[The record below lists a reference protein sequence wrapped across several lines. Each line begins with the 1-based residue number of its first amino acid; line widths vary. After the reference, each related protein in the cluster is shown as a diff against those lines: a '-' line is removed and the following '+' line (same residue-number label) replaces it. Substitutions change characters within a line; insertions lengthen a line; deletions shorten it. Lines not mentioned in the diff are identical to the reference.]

1 MSNNYEGRFVKTSA
15 PAQLTEVKKPKR
27 IPFRRR
33 IARFRRA
40 VKKNRY
46 FQIALS
52 ILICLLCFGCGRI
65 YQSRIDKSNYDI
77 RLEAEISEVS
87 AEVSSRY
94 EATILQMSDAH
105 REEIQALRAEYENL
119 TSEELLQQEAEYLAK
134 MLYGTARNNS
144 ERDQRTAVWCVL
156 NRVDSIGY
164 PDTVKEVCQQPSQWV
179 GYSDDNPILTN
190 LYDIAMKE
198 LETWHSGY
206 RPVGIEY
213 IYMNWSTKQITLRD
227 TWKKDNDT
235 SYWQAG

>member
-1 MSNNYEGRFVKTSA
+1 MSSNYEGKFTKTPA
-15 PAQLTEVKKPKR
+15 PAQLTEVKKPKKPKK

-33 IARFRRA
+33 ITRFRRA

-46 FQIALS
+46 YQIALG

-65 YQSRIDKSNYDI
+65 HQFVVDKNNYDI
-77 RLEAEISEVS
+77 RLEAEI
-87 AEVSSRY
+87 AEVSGEY
-94 EATILQMSDAH
+94 EATILQMGDTH

-119 TSEELLQQEAEYLAK
+119 TPEELLRQEAEYLAK

-144 ERDQRTAVWCVL
+144 ERDQRTAIWCAL
-156 NRVDSIGY
+156 NRVDSVGY
-164 PDTVKEVCQQPSQWV
+164 PGTVKEVCQQPSQWV

-190 LYDIAMKE
+190 LYDIAIKE

-227 TWKKDNDT
+227 TWEKGNDT
-235 SYWQAG
+235 NYWQAG

>member
-1 MSNNYEGRFVKTSA
+1 MSSNYEGRFVKTSA
-15 PAQLTEVKKPKR
+15 PTQLTDVKKPKK

-33 IARFRRA
+33 IARFRR
-40 VKKNRY
+40 VMKKNRY
-46 FQIALS
+46 YQITLG

-65 YQSRIDKSNYDI
+65 HQFVVDKNNYNI
-77 RLEAEISEVS
+77 RLEAEI
-87 AEVSSRY
+87 AEVSDEY
-94 EATILQMSDAH
+94 EATILQMNSAH
-105 REEIQALRAEYENL
+105 KEEIQALRAEYENL

-144 ERDQRTAVWCVL
+144 ERDQRTAVWCAL
-156 NRVDSIGY
+156 NRVDSVGY
-164 PDTVKEVCQQPSQWV
+164 PNTVKEVCQQSSQWI

-190 LYDIAMKE
+190 LYNIAMKE
-198 LETWHSGY
+198 LETWHNGY

-227 TWKKDNDT
+227 TWKNGKDT

>member
-1 MSNNYEGRFVKTSA
+1 MSNNYEGKFVRTSA
-15 PAQLTEVKKPKR
+15 PAKLTDVKKPKK

-33 IARFRRA
+33 ITHFRRA
-40 VKKNRY
+40 MKKNRY
-46 FQIALS
+46 YQITLG

-65 YQSRIDKSNYDI
+65 YQFVVDKNNYNI
-77 RLEAEISEVS
+77 RLEAEI
-87 AEVSSRY
+87 AEVSDEY
-94 EATILQMSDAH
+94 EATILQMNSAH
-105 REEIQALRAEYENL
+105 KEEIQALRAEYENL

-144 ERDQRTAVWCVL
+144 ERDQRTAVWCAL

-164 PDTVKEVCQQPSQWV
+164 PSTVKEVCQQPSQWV

-198 LETWHSGY
+198 LETWHNGY

>member
-1 MSNNYEGRFVKTSA
+1 MSNNYEGKFVRTSA
-15 PAQLTEVKKPKR
+15 PAKLTDVKKPKK

-33 IARFRRA
+33 ITHFRRA

-46 FQIALS
+46 YQITLG

-65 YQSRIDKSNYDI
+65 HQFVVDKNNYNI
-77 RLEAEISEVS
+77 RLEAEI
-87 AEVSSRY
+87 AEVSDEY
-94 EATILQMSDAH
+94 EATILQMNDAH
-105 REEIQALRAEYENL
+105 KEEIQALRAEYENL

-144 ERDQRTAVWCVL
+144 ERDQRTAVWCAL

-164 PDTVKEVCQQPSQWV
+164 PSTVKEVCQQPSQWV

-198 LETWHSGY
+198 LETWHNGY

>member
-1 MSNNYEGRFVKTSA
+1 MSTNYEGKFVRTST
-15 PAQLTEVKKPKR
+15 PAKLTDIKKPKK

-33 IARFRRA
+33 ITHFQRA
-40 VKKNRY
+40 IKKNRY
-46 FQIALS
+46 YQITIG

-65 YQSRIDKSNYDI
+65 HQFVVDKNNYNI
-77 RLEAEISEVS
+77 RLEVEI
-87 AEVSSRY
+87 AEVSDEY
-94 EATILQMSDAH
+94 EATILQMDRAH
-105 REEIQALRAEYENL
+105 KEEIQALRAEYENL

-144 ERDQRTAVWCVL
+144 ERDQRTAVWCAL

-164 PDTVKEVCQQPSQWV
+164 PSTVKEVCQQPSQWV

-198 LETWHSGY
+198 LETWHNGY

>member
-1 MSNNYEGRFVKTSA
+1 MSNNYEGKFARTSA
-15 PAQLTEVKKPKR
+15 PAKLTDVKKPKK

-33 IARFRRA
+33 ITHFRRA
-40 VKKNRY
+40 MKKNRY
-46 FQIALS
+46 YQITLG

-65 YQSRIDKSNYDI
+65 HQFVVDKNNYNI
-77 RLEAEISEVS
+77 RLEAEI
-87 AEVSSRY
+87 AEVSDEY

-105 REEIQALRAEYENL
+105 KEEIQALRAEYENL

-144 ERDQRTAVWCVL
+144 ERDQRTAVWCAL

-164 PDTVKEVCQQPSQWV
+164 PNTVKEVCQQSSQWV

>member
-1 MSNNYEGRFVKTSA
+1 MSNNYEGRFVRTSA
-15 PAQLTEVKKPKR
+15 PAKLTDVKKPKK
-27 IPFRRR
+27 ISFRRR

-46 FQIALS
+46 FRIVIG

-65 YQSRIDKSNYDI
+65 PQFILDKNNYDI
-77 RLEAEISEVS
+77 RLEAEI
-87 AEVSSRY
+87 AEVSDGY

-105 REEIQALRAEYENL
+105 KEEIQALRAEYENL

-144 ERDQRTAVWCVL
+144 ERDQRTAVWCAL
-156 NRVDSIGY
+156 NRVDSVGY
-164 PDTVKEVCQQPSQWV
+164 PSTVKEVCQQPSQWV

-198 LETWHSGY
+198 LETWHNGY

-227 TWKKDNDT
+227 TWENGKDT

>member
-1 MSNNYEGRFVKTSA
+1 MSNNYEGKFVRTSA
-15 PAQLTEVKKPKR
+15 PAKLTDVKKPKK
-27 IPFRRR
+27 ISFRRR
-33 IARFRRA
+33 VARFRRV

-46 FQIALS
+46 FQIVIG

-65 YQSRIDKSNYDI
+65 HQFVLDKNNYDI
-77 RLEAEISEVS
+77 RLEAEI
-87 AEVSSRY
+87 AEVSDGY
-94 EATILQMSDAH
+94 EATILQMSDAYK
-105 REEIQALRAEYENL
+105 EEIQALRAEYENL
-119 TSEELLQQEAEYLAK
+119 TPEELLQQEAEYLAK

-144 ERDQRTAVWCVL
+144 ERDQRTAVWCAL
-156 NRVDSIGY
+156 NRVDSVGY
-164 PDTVKEVCQQPSQWV
+164 PNTVKEVCQQSSQWV

>member
-1 MSNNYEGRFVKTSA
+1 MSNNYEGKFVRTSA
-15 PAQLTEVKKPKR
+15 PAKLTDIKKPKK

-33 IARFRRA
+33 ITHFQRA
-40 VKKNRY
+40 IKKNRY
-46 FQIALS
+46 YQITIG

-65 YQSRIDKSNYDI
+65 HQFVVDKNNYNI
-77 RLEAEISEVS
+77 RLEAEI
-87 AEVSSRY
+87 AEVSDEY
-94 EATILQMSDAH
+94 EATILQMNRAH
-105 REEIQALRAEYENL
+105 KEEIQALRAEYENL

-144 ERDQRTAVWCVL
+144 ERDQRTAVWCAL

-164 PDTVKEVCQQPSQWV
+164 PSTVKEVCQQPSQWV

-198 LETWHSGY
+198 LETWHNGY

-235 SYWQAG
+235 SYWQAS

>member
-40 VKKNRY
+40 VKKNCY
-46 FQIALS
+46 YQIVIG

-65 YQSRIDKSNYDI
+65 HQFMLDKNNYDI
-77 RLEAEISEVS
+77 RLEAEIAKVS
-87 AEVSSRY
+87 DEY
-94 EATILQMSDAH
+94 EATILQMDRTH
-105 REEIQALRAEYENL
+105 KEEIQALRAEYENL

-144 ERDQRTAVWCVL
+144 ERDQRTAVWCAL
-156 NRVDSIGY
+156 NRVDSAGY
-164 PDTVKEVCQQPSQWV
+164 PNTVKEVCQQSSQWV

-190 LYDIAMKE
+190 LYNIAMKE

>member
-1 MSNNYEGRFVKTSA
+1 MSNNYEGRFVRTSA
-15 PAQLTEVKKPKR
+15 PAKLTDVKKPKK
-27 IPFRRR
+27 IPFRRK
-33 IARFRRA
+33 ITHFRRA
-40 VKKNRY
+40 MKKNRY
-46 FQIALS
+46 YQITLG

-65 YQSRIDKSNYDI
+65 HQFMVDKNNYNI
-77 RLEAEISEVS
+77 RLEAEI
-87 AEVSSRY
+87 AEVSDEY

-105 REEIQALRAEYENL
+105 KEEIQALRAEYENL

-144 ERDQRTAVWCVL
+144 ERDQRTAVWCAL
-156 NRVDSIGY
+156 NRVDSVGY
-164 PDTVKEVCQQPSQWV
+164 PNTVKEVCQQSSQWV

-198 LETWHSGY
+198 LETWHNGY

>member
-1 MSNNYEGRFVKTSA
+1 MSSNYEGRFVKAST
-15 PAQLTEVKKPKR
+15 PVQLTDVKKPKK

-40 VKKNRY
+40 MKKNRY
-46 FQIALS
+46 YQITLG

-65 YQSRIDKSNYDI
+65 HQFVVDKNNYNI
-77 RLEAEISEVS
+77 RLEAEI
-87 AEVSSRY
+87 AEVSDEY
-94 EATILQMSDAH
+94 EATILQMDRAH
-105 REEIQALRAEYENL
+105 KEEIQALRAEYENL

-144 ERDQRTAVWCVL
+144 ERDQRTAVWCAL
-156 NRVDSIGY
+156 NRVDNAGY
-164 PDTVKEVCQQPSQWV
+164 PNTVKEVCQQSSQWV

-190 LYDIAMKE
+190 LYNIAKKE
-198 LETWHSGY
+198 LETWHNGY

>member
-1 MSNNYEGRFVKTSA
+1 MSNNYESKFARTYASS
-15 PAQLTEVKKPKR
+15 QLTEVKKPNK

-33 IARFRRA
+33 ITRFRRA

-46 FQIALS
+46 YQIALG
-52 ILICLLCFGCGRI
+52 ILICLLCFSCGRI
-65 YQSRIDKSNYDI
+65 HQFVIDKNDYNI
-77 RLEAEISEVS
+77 KLEAEI
-87 AEVSSRY
+87 AEVSDEY
-94 EATILQMSDAH
+94 EATILQMDSAH
-105 REEIQALRAEYENL
+105 KEEIQALRAEYENL

-144 ERDQRTAVWCVL
+144 ERDQRTAIWCAL
-156 NRVDSIGY
+156 NRVDSVGY
-164 PDTVKEVCQQPSQWV
+164 PNTVKEVCQQSSQWV

-190 LYDIAMKE
+190 LYDIAIKE
-198 LETWHSGY
+198 LETWHNGY

>member
-1 MSNNYEGRFVKTSA
+1 MSSNYEGKFTKTSA
-15 PAQLTEVKKPKR
+15 PAQLTEVKKPKKPKK

-33 IARFRRA
+33 ITRFRRA

-46 FQIALS
+46 YQIALG
-52 ILICLLCFGCGRI
+52 ILVCLLCFGCGRI
-65 YQSRIDKSNYDI
+65 HQSVVDKNNYDI
-77 RLEAEISEVS
+77 RLEAEI
-87 AEVSSRY
+87 AEVSSEY
-94 EATILQMSDAH
+94 EATILQMGDAH

-119 TSEELLQQEAEYLAK
+119 TPEELLQQEAEYLAK

-144 ERDQRTAVWCVL
+144 ERDQRTAIWCAL
-156 NRVDSIGY
+156 NRVDSVGY
-164 PDTVKEVCQQPSQWV
+164 PSTVKEVCQQPSQWV

-227 TWKKDNDT
+227 TWEKGNDT
-235 SYWQAG
+235 NYWQAG

>member
-15 PAQLTEVKKPKR
+15 PTQLTEVKKPKK
-27 IPFRRR
+27 ISFRRR

-46 FQIALS
+46 FQIVIG

-65 YQSRIDKSNYDI
+65 HQFMLDKNNYDI
-77 RLEAEISEVS
+77 RLEAEIAKVS
-87 AEVSSRY
+87 DGY
-94 EATILQMSDAH
+94 EATILQINDAH
-105 REEIQALRAEYENL
+105 KEEIQALRAEYENL
-119 TSEELLQQEAEYLAK
+119 TPEELLQQEAEYLAK

-144 ERDQRTAVWCVL
+144 ERDQRTAVWCAL
-156 NRVDSIGY
+156 NRVDSVGY
-164 PDTVKEVCQQPSQWV
+164 PSTVKEVCQQPSQWV

-198 LETWHSGY
+198 LETWHNGY

-227 TWKKDNDT
+227 TWENGKDT

>member
-1 MSNNYEGRFVKTSA
+1 MSNNYESKFAKISA
-15 PAQLTEVKKPKR
+15 HAQLTEVKKSNK

-33 IARFRRA
+33 ITRFWRA

-46 FQIALS
+46 FQIVLG

-65 YQSRIDKSNYDI
+65 HQFVVDKNNYNI
-77 RLEAEISEVS
+77 KLETEIAEISD
-87 AEVSSRY
+87 RY
-94 EATILQMSDAH
+94 EATILQMDNAH
-105 REEIQALRAEYENL
+105 KEEIQALRAEYENL
-119 TSEELLQQEAEYLAK
+119 TPEELLQQEAEYLAK

-144 ERDQRTAVWCVL
+144 ERDQRTAVWCAL
-156 NRVDSIGY
+156 NRVDSVGY
-164 PDTVKEVCQQPSQWV
+164 PSTVKEVCQQPSQWV

-198 LETWHSGY
+198 LETWHNGY

>member
-1 MSNNYEGRFVKTSA
+1 MSNNYESKFARSSA
-15 PAQLTEVKKPKR
+15 PAQLTEVKKSKK
-27 IPFRRR
+27 ISFRRK
-33 IARFRRA
+33 ITRFRRA

-46 FQIALS
+46 YQITLG
-52 ILICLLCFGCGRI
+52 ILICLLCFGCGCI
-65 YQSRIDKSNYDI
+65 HQFVVDKNNYSI
-77 RLEAEISEVS
+77 RLEAEI
-87 AEVSSRY
+87 AEVSDEY

-144 ERDQRTAVWCVL
+144 ERDQRTAVWCAL
-156 NRVDSIGY
+156 NRVDSVGY
-164 PDTVKEVCQQPSQWV
+164 PSTVKEVCQQPSQWV

-198 LETWHSGY
+198 LETWHNGY

-227 TWKKDNDT
+227 TWENGKDT

>member
-1 MSNNYEGRFVKTSA
+1 MSNNYEGKFVRTST
-15 PAQLTEVKKPKR
+15 PAKLTDVKKPKK

-33 IARFRRA
+33 ITYFRRA
-40 VKKNRY
+40 MKKNRY
-46 FQIALS
+46 YQITLG

-65 YQSRIDKSNYDI
+65 HQFVVDKNNYNI
-77 RLEAEISEVS
+77 RLEAEI
-87 AEVSSRY
+87 AEVSDEY
-94 EATILQMSDAH
+94 EATILQMDSAH
-105 REEIQALRAEYENL
+105 KEEIQALRAEYENL

-144 ERDQRTAVWCVL
+144 ERDQRTAVWCAL
-156 NRVDSIGY
+156 NRVDSVGY
-164 PDTVKEVCQQPSQWV
+164 PSTVKEVCQQPSQWV

-198 LETWHSGY
+198 LETWHNGY

-227 TWKKDNDT
+227 TWKKDNNT

>member
-15 PAQLTEVKKPKR
+15 PAQLTEVKKPKKTS
-27 IPFRRR
+27 FRRR

-46 FQIALS
+46 FRIVIG

-65 YQSRIDKSNYDI
+65 HQFILDKNNYDI
-77 RLEAEISEVS
+77 RLEAEI
-87 AEVSSRY
+87 AEVSDGY

-105 REEIQALRAEYENL
+105 KEEIQALRAEYENL
-119 TSEELLQQEAEYLAK
+119 TPEELLQQEAEYLAK

-144 ERDQRTAVWCVL
+144 ERDQRTAVWCAL

-164 PDTVKEVCQQPSQWV
+164 PNTVKEVCQQSSQWI

-190 LYDIAMKE
+190 LYNIAMKE
-198 LETWHSGY
+198 LETWHNGY

>member
-15 PAQLTEVKKPKR
+15 PAQLTEVKKPKKTS
-27 IPFRRR
+27 FRRR

-46 FQIALS
+46 FRIVIG

-65 YQSRIDKSNYDI
+65 HQFILDKNNYDI
-77 RLEAEISEVS
+77 RLEAEI
-87 AEVSSRY
+87 AEVSDGY

-105 REEIQALRAEYENL
+105 KEEIQALRAEYENL
-119 TSEELLQQEAEYLAK
+119 TPEELLQQEAEYLAK

-144 ERDQRTAVWCVL
+144 ERDQRTAVWCAL

-164 PDTVKEVCQQPSQWV
+164 PNTVKEVCQQSSQWI

-190 LYDIAMKE
+190 LYNIAMKE
-198 LETWHSGY
+198 LETWHNGY

-227 TWKKDNDT
+227 TWKNDKDT

>member
-1 MSNNYEGRFVKTSA
+1 MSNNYEGKFARTST
-15 PAQLTEVKKPKR
+15 PAKLTDINKPKK

-33 IARFRRA
+33 ITHFQRA
-40 VKKNRY
+40 IKKNRY
-46 FQIALS
+46 YQITIG

-65 YQSRIDKSNYDI
+65 HQFVVDKNNYNI
-77 RLEAEISEVS
+77 RLEAEI
-87 AEVSSRY
+87 AEVSDEY
-94 EATILQMSDAH
+94 EATILQMDRAH
-105 REEIQALRAEYENL
+105 KEEIQALRAEYENL

-144 ERDQRTAVWCVL
+144 ERDQRTAVWCAL

-164 PDTVKEVCQQPSQWV
+164 PSTVKEVCQQPSQWV

-198 LETWHSGY
+198 LETWHNGY

-227 TWKKDNDT
+227 TWENGKDT

>member
-1 MSNNYEGRFVKTSA
+1 MSNNYGGRFVRTST
-15 PAQLTEVKKPKR
+15 PAQVTDVKKPKK

-33 IARFRRA
+33 ITRFRRA
-40 VKKNRY
+40 MKKNRY
-46 FQIALS
+46 YQITLG
-52 ILICLLCFGCGRI
+52 ILICLLCFSCGRI
-65 YQSRIDKSNYDI
+65 HQFVIDKNNYNI
-77 RLEAEISEVS
+77 KLEAEI
-87 AEVSSRY
+87 AEVSDEY
-94 EATILQMSDAH
+94 EATILQMDSAH
-105 REEIQALRAEYENL
+105 KEEIQALRAEYENL

-144 ERDQRTAVWCVL
+144 ERDQRTAVWCAL
-156 NRVDSIGY
+156 NRVDSAGY
-164 PDTVKEVCQQPSQWV
+164 PNTVKEVCQQSSQWV
-179 GYSDDNPILTN
+179 GYSDNNPILTN

-198 LETWHSGY
+198 LETWHNGY